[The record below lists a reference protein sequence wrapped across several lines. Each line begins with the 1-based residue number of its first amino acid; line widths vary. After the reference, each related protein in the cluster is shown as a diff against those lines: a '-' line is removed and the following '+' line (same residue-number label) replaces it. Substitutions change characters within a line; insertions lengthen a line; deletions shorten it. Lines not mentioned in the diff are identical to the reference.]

1 MSECAGETILSS
13 FLSPVRTW
21 FAETFGTPTPPQ
33 AQGWP
38 VIQRGEHTL
47 ILAPTGSGKTLA
59 AFLWGID
66 RLFRELGESANQRIG
81 ESKNQRIGESANYE
95 LRITDHEFPIPNP
108 QSPIP
113 KPVEGIRLVYVSPLK
128 ALNNDIHRNLRVP
141 LAGIRVKADAMGLDL
156 PHIRV
161 AVRSGDTP
169 TRDRQAMLREPP
181 HILIT
186 TPESL
191 YLLLTSP
198 KARQM
203 FRTVHTVIVDEI
215 HTLAGNKRGVH
226 LSLSL
231 ERLQHLAEQ
240 PIQRIGLSA
249 TIEPL
254 DEAARFLGG
263 YEWREEDSFQP
274 SAFSDQPANSSI
286 QQPASEIQNPKSK
299 ILTPRPVTIINA
311 AYKKPLD
318 LKVVTVVED
327 FRNLP
332 GESVWPSIIPRV
344 LDLIRAHKTTLIFA
358 NNRRLAERAGDYL
371 NEQWAAEASG
381 EATGLI
387 KDGTATGLGLMA
399 TGDGTRTG
407 PVRVHHGSVSK
418 ETRLEIERQL
428 KAGELPALVGTSSL
442 ELGIDIGAVDLV
454 VQLQSPKSVAQGLQ
468 RVGRSGHLVGQT
480 SVGRIF
486 PTHREDVVEAAAIA
500 GGMLCGAV
508 EPTRTPRHPL
518 DVLAQHIVA
527 MVSVETWDAD
537 KLFALVRQAYAYTD
551 LTARAFQTTLE
562 MLAGRYPSQAYRELR
577 ARLDWD
583 RVNNRLAALPG
594 SRMLALTNGGTIPN
608 TGAFGA
614 YLPDGKTKLG
624 ELDEEFVFETHIGDT
639 LMLGSQVWRVVD
651 IDENRVTVTE
661 APGGIPRM
669 PFWRGDFPWRPY
681 ELGQRVGAFRR
692 TVAEKLEALRRDLG
706 LPDDTPFK
714 EILQQTNVAQ
724 AVSLPPEQQTD
735 SLPHVSPLQQT
746 NVAQAVSLPPE
757 QQTDSL
763 PHVSALVAWLC
774 ENYALDTNSAW
785 NVLDYLAGQLDQ
797 TGALATDRS
806 ILVEVFTDPLG
817 DPRMVVHSPFGGRVN
832 GPWGLALAGA
842 LRERTGVEI
851 EVETNDDGILLRLLE
866 SDAEFPIDV
875 VTDMG
880 PDEARERILRELPE
894 SAVFGARFRQNA
906 ARALLLPGVGRG
918 KRTPFWLQRLR
929 AKELLQVVRPF
940 DDFPIV
946 VETYRDC
953 LQDVLDLPHLEEVLG
968 GIQRGDITVTV
979 VESRAPS
986 SVAESLMFNFIS
998 VRMYE
1003 WDTPKAEQKLQL
1015 LTVNRDLLQDLLKD
1029 VALNELL
1036 RPEAIDAVRGEL
1048 QHTTPAALARS
1059 AEELAVLLQ
1068 QMGDLSPSEVAQRTL
1083 VDPSSWVAELAGK
1096 GRLIGMDIPTATK
1109 PEFRWVFAEYEAEY
1123 KVAFGSQRIERI
1135 LTDEVFVERACRRIL
1150 ERFLSYAGPVTL
1162 DAIRARYAFPVA
1174 WLEAELDRLIA
1185 AREVVHGHFTPQVE
1199 GAPVPEAEF
1208 VDRRA
1213 LEQIHRRTL
1222 TILRK
1227 EVQPVPFATYADF
1240 LTRWQHLYPAERL
1253 SGDGALVKILQQ
1265 LRALPVVGRI
1275 WERDVLPLRLPQY
1288 NPSELDALC
1297 QSGELVW
1304 IGSGSAD
1311 PRYGRVR
1318 FLFRGEGNVFLSTDS
1333 TDETDFYNPLKF
1345 VQSVDALAIYKFL
1358 KSEGAVFFNDIG
1370 EALGLDEQAVET
1382 ALIELVMAG
1391 LVTNDSLETMRQI
1404 VQEGKPQPQ
1413 APRPYSSLEADLA
1426 QRRAELGLDARPV
1439 GYKPAQARYRS
1450 ARQRVRQRVEQT
1462 TMTRTAPQRWMGRWT
1477 LVQRFSIMGKS
1488 VSAGE
1493 RAARQARQLLARYG
1507 IVTHECLENETGAWD
1522 WGLIYQELQRQE
1534 MRGEVRRGYFVQGLS
1549 GAQFVLPEV
1558 VEQLRALRDATEE
1571 AAPVVLNACDPANLY
1586 GPAREGSDA
1595 LTFTRIPSTWLVQV
1609 RGLPVL
1615 VANNAGTSM
1624 TAAPGV
1630 DDGTLQRALK
1640 ALLTHLSSF
1649 ERRIIVETWND
1660 EPVLE
1665 SAGAALIEAVG
1676 GYRYYPGMAW
1686 ERRREQ

>member
-1 MSECAGETILSS
+1 MSESAAETILSS
-13 FLSPVRTW
+13 FLPPVRDW

-38 VIQRGEHTL
+38 AIQHGEHTL
-47 ILAPTGSGKTLA
+47 ILAPTGSGKTLT

-66 RLFRELGESANQRIG
+66 QLFRELACSDDFSRSEKATEVATTQ
-81 ESKNQRIGESANYE
+81 
-95 LRITDHEFPIPNP
+95 
-108 QSPIP
+108 
-113 KPVEGIRLVYVSPLK
+113 GIRLVYISPLK

-141 LAGIRVKADAMGLDL
+141 LAGIRVKADDMGLDL

-169 TRDRQAMLREPP
+169 QRDRQAMLREPP

-191 YLLLTSP
+191 YLLLSSP
-198 KARQM
+198 KAREM

-226 LSLSL
+226 LSISL

-249 TIEPL
+249 TIKPL

-263 YEWREEDSFQP
+263 YEWKEAGNKRQEAGSKRQETRGRRQE
-274 SAFSDQPANSSI
+274 ARQEN
-286 QQPASEIQNPKSK
+286 PASC
-299 ILTPRPVTIINA
+299 ILHPASCILHPRPVTIIDA
-311 AYKKPLD
+311 AYKKALD

-344 LDLIRAHKTTLIFA
+344 LDLIRAHTTTLIFT

-371 NEQWAAEASG
+371 NEQWSAEADG

-387 KDGTATGLGLMA
+387 KSGVATGIGLMA

-418 ETRLEIERQL
+418 ETRLEIEQQL
-428 KAGELPALVGTSSL
+428 KAGDLPALVGTSSL
-442 ELGIDIGAVDLV
+442 ELGIDIGSIDLI
-454 VQLQSPKSVAQGLQ
+454 VQLQSPKSVAQALQ

-518 DVLAQHIVA
+518 DVLAQQIVA
-527 MVSVETWDAD
+527 MVSVEPWDAD
-537 KLFALVRQAYAYTD
+537 ALFTLVRQAYAYTD

-583 RVNNRLAALPG
+583 RVNNKLAALPG

-624 ELDEEFVFETHIGDT
+624 ELDEEFVFETRIGDT
-639 LMLGSQVWRVVD
+639 MMLGSQVWRVLD

-661 APGGIPRM
+661 APGAIPRM

-692 TVAEKLEALRRDLG
+692 AVAEKLEALRRDLG

-714 EILQQTNVAQ
+714 DILQQTSVGQ
-724 AVSLPPEQQTD
+724 AVSLPPDRQTD
-735 SLPHVSPLQQT
+735 SLPY
-746 NVAQAVSLPPE
+746 
-757 QQTDSL
+757 
-763 PHVSALVAWLC
+763 VSALLTWLQ
-774 ENYALDTNSAW
+774 ETYALDTNSAW
-785 NVLDYLAGQLDQ
+785 NVLDYLASQLDQ

-842 LRERTGVEI
+842 LRERANINI
-851 EVETNDDGILLRLLE
+851 EVETNDDGILLRLLDSE
-866 SDAEFPIDV
+866 AEFPLDV
-875 VTDMG
+875 VTAMG
-880 PDEARERILRELPE
+880 PAEARERILRELPE

-946 VETYRDC
+946 IETYRDC
-953 LQDVLDLPHLEEVLG
+953 LQDVLDLPHLEEVLE
-968 GIQRGDITVTV
+968 GIQRGDINVTV
-979 VESRAPS
+979 MESRTPS
-986 SVAESLMFNFIS
+986 PVAESLMFNFIS
-998 VRMYE
+998 TRMYE
-1003 WDTPKAEQKLQL
+1003 WDTPKAEQQLQL

-1029 VALNELL
+1029 VALDELL
-1036 RPEAIDAVRGEL
+1036 RPEAIDAVRGQL
-1048 QHTTPAALARS
+1048 QHTARTALART

-1068 QMGDLSPSEVAQRTL
+1068 QMGDLSPSEVAQRAL
-1083 VDPSSWVAELAGK
+1083 VDPSSWIAHLTGQMRV
-1096 GRLIGMDIPTATK
+1096 IGMDIPTVTK

-1123 KVAFGSQRIERI
+1123 AAAFPPSIPPDGG
-1135 LTDEVFVERACRRIL
+1135 EVTSPPVGGTEGGRRRIL

-1162 DAIRARYAFPVA
+1162 DAIRARYAFPVE

-1185 AREVVHGHFTPQVE
+1185 ARELVHGHFTPQVE
-1199 GAPVPEAEF
+1199 GVPVLAAEF

-1222 TILRK
+1222 TLLRK
-1227 EVQPVPFATYADF
+1227 EVQPVPFTTYADF
-1240 LTRWQHLYPAERL
+1240 LARWQHVIPPSVPP
-1253 SGDGALVKILQQ
+1253 SGGETLPILPPLGGDKGGALVKLLQQ

-1275 WERDVLPLRLPQY
+1275 WERDVLPLRLPHY
-1288 NPSELDALC
+1288 NPAELDALC

-1304 IGSGSAD
+1304 IGSGGTD

-1318 FLFRGEGNVFLSTDS
+1318 FLFRGEGNIYL
-1333 TDETDFYNPLKF
+1333 
-1345 VQSVDALAIYKFL
+1345 DAPDLNNLGTPAQAVYDFL

-1370 EALGLDEQAVET
+1370 EALDLEEKVVES

-1391 LVTNDSLETMRQI
+1391 LVTNDSLEAMRQI

-1413 APRPYSSLEADLA
+1413 APRQYSSLEADLA
-1426 QRRAELGLDARPV
+1426 RRRAELGLDAQPV

-1450 ARQRVRQRVEQT
+1450 ARQRVRQRVAQAT
-1462 TMTRTAPQRWMGRWT
+1462 QAAPQRWVGRWT
-1477 LVQRFSIMGKS
+1477 LVQRFSIMGKP
-1488 VSAGE
+1488 VSTGE

-1507 IVTHECLENETGAWD
+1507 IVTHECLENEAGAWD
-1522 WGLIYQELQRQE
+1522 WNLIYQELQRQE

-1549 GAQFVLPEV
+1549 GAQFALPEV
-1558 VEQLRALRDATEE
+1558 VEHLRALRDATDETE
-1571 AAPVVLNACDPANLY
+1571 PVVLNACDPANLY

-1595 LTFTRIPSTWLVQV
+1595 LTFTRIPSTWLAQV

-1615 VANNAGTSM
+1615 VASNNGAAL

-1630 DDGTLQRALK
+1630 DEGTLQRALK
-1640 ALLTHLSSF
+1640 ALFTHLSTFQHRS
-1649 ERRIIVETWND
+1649 IVETWND

-1665 SAGAALIEAVG
+1665 SVGASLIEAVG

-1686 ERRREQ
+1686 ERHIER